1 MEKIRV
7 MVVDDQYVPRQMFEL
22 LIENSEKYELSCSIS
37 SAAFADT
44 YILKHPVDLI
54 LMDVLMNDGSS
65 GLEAAEKIKRKWPK
79 IKIIIVTSMPEVSWI
94 KKAQSIGV
102 ESFWYKEASKET
114 ILSVMDRTMA
124 GESVYPIE
132 IPQTK
137 LGMASSAEFTERE
150 LDVLRAMTAGATN
163 AVIAQKLNLS
173 ENTVKTHIKHMI
185 EKTGCDN
192 RTQLAIRA
200 RVSGIVIGDDEI

>member
-124 GESVYPIE
+124 G
-132 IPQTK
+132 
-137 LGMASSAEFTERE
+137 
-150 LDVLRAMTAGATN
+150 
-163 AVIAQKLNLS
+163 
-173 ENTVKTHIKHMI
+173 
-185 EKTGCDN
+185 
-192 RTQLAIRA
+192 
-200 RVSGIVIGDDEI
+200 

>member
-124 GESVYPIE
+124 GESVYPTE